1 MFNPSLEG
9 YSGHTR
15 EVGKKSWWKSLVA
28 NKKDC
33 RKKKKTEITR
43 CLFSVSLQYQQN
55 GDHWMKGPVAD
66 F

>member
-33 RKKKKTEITR
+33 REKKKQKSPDVYLASVCSTSKMEII
-43 CLFSVSLQYQQN
+43 
-55 GDHWMKGPVAD
+55 G
-66 F
+66 

>member
-15 EVGKKSWWKSLVA
+15 EVGKKSCWKSLVA

-33 RKKKKTEITR
+33 RKKKKKKSPDVYLVSVCSTSKMEII
-43 CLFSVSLQYQQN
+43 
-55 GDHWMKGPVAD
+55 G
-66 F
+66 

>member
-15 EVGKKSWWKSLVA
+15 DVGKKSWWKSLVA

-33 RKKKKTEITR
+33 GEKKNRNHQMFIKRQSAVPAKWRSLDEKT
-43 CLFSVSLQYQQN
+43 CS
-55 GDHWMKGPVAD
+55 
-66 F
+66 

>member
-28 NKKDC
+28 NKKDW
-33 RKKKKTEITR
+33 REKKQKSPDVYLVSACSTSKMEII
-43 CLFSVSLQYQQN
+43 
-55 GDHWMKGPVAD
+55 G
-66 F
+66 